1 MSIFNIYLKTLH
13 FLENIKKKHKAPKKH
28 LIDILVSFII
38 VLDEEEVEEKSPNN
52 DGFDTFE
59 QKKNIY
65 IILQRSVHNFAN
77 NTKKTH
83 QIALVE

>member
-1 MSIFNIYLKTLH
+1 LSSLLFFYIYLKTLN

-38 VLDEEEVEEKSPNN
+38 VLEEEEEVEEKNPNN

-59 QKKNIY
+59 QKKID
-65 IILQRSVHNFAN
+65 S
-77 NTKKTH
+77 TKKCP
-83 QIALVE
+83 

>member
-1 MSIFNIYLKTLH
+1 MSIFIIYLKTLH

-38 VLDEEEVEEKSPNN
+38 VLEEEVEKKNPNN

-59 QKKNIY
+59 QKKNIFY
-65 IILQRSVHNFAN
+65 KEVSIIFAN
-77 NTKKTH
+77 NTRKRKTH
-83 QIALVE
+83 QISYS